1 MNLADSPQTRPLPAA
16 ALLEDFLPHLEA
28 AQERVRSGR
37 LPGVPTGI
45 KWLDH
50 QILGLPDGLT
60 LLNGE
65 PGAGKTSLALQVAR
79 SAAEDGVPV
88 VYVALDE
95 SARFLTL
102 KLFAGSAGL
111 SFVDY
116 RRGRGDLQGLR
127 QSVEDF
133 RERFQHL
140 TFWASS
146 TPPTVADAFS
156 MLRERR
162 ELAGEDRALLVVDY
176 LQVYAARLN
185 RGSDVFQSI
194 GQTVGDLASCAA
206 SEKVA
211 CLAIGSQNR
220 ASQNSSKMSSGW
232 GSADLE
238 YAASAVI
245 NLTRTDQ
252 SIDDK
257 KVIAL
262 TLAKNRVGP
271 AGAETELVFE
281 GSTGRFWEYR

>member
-1 MNLADSPQTRPLPAA
+1 
-16 ALLEDFLPHLEA
+16 
-28 AQERVRSGR
+28 
-37 LPGVPTGI
+37 
-45 KWLDH
+45 
-50 QILGLPDGLT
+50 
-60 LLNGE
+60 
-65 PGAGKTSLALQVAR
+65 
-79 SAAEDGVPV
+79 
-88 VYVALDE
+88 
-95 SARFLTL
+95 
-102 KLFAGSAGL
+102 
-111 SFVDY
+111 
-116 RRGRGDLQGLR
+116 
-127 QSVEDF
+127 
-133 RERFQHL
+133 
-140 TFWASS
+140 
-146 TPPTVADAFS
+146 
-156 MLRERR
+156 
-162 ELAGEDRALLVVDY
+162 LLVVDY